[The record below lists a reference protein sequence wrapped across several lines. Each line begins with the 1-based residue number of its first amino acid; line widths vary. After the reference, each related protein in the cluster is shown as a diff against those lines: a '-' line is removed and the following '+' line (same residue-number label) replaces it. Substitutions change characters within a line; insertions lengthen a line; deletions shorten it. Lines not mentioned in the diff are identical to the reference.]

1 MKVVVRKGLGFM
13 LLFILYSA
21 ISNAQ
26 NAQDEFDKYLTVR
39 LRSDSIPGATLLI
52 AKGDKIL
59 KEKGY
64 GFANLELQ
72 APAKPETEYELA
84 SVSKPITAT
93 AIMLLVEE
101 GKLFL
106 DSSISK
112 YLDDV
117 PAAFR
122 PITLRHLMSHS
133 SGLPM
138 DHFAYNKLYGP
149 SALRYT
155 VKEQL
160 ADLFKLKLLFDPGT
174 NYNYSNAGFFLQ
186 AAIIEKVTGELYQ
199 DFVKTRIFDKAG
211 MRCSFFINGDSIV
224 ANRSQGYTRRKGR
237 LVRFSLEDAIQSI
250 DANGFGGII
259 STAEDEMKFLLALSS
274 GKIIKKESFQQMITP
289 TKMKNGSPVD
299 PPGRAGIGL
308 AWFTREYEGK
318 ICLSHSG
325 HTGTQVIYFPDQG
338 FSVILFTNLS
348 QGYTILGDRGFR
360 VADAGFDLADLA
372 IARWLK

>member
-1 MKVVVRKGLGFM
+1 MKVVCRKGFGFTILF
-13 LLFILYSA
+13 LLHSFLS
-21 ISNAQ
+21 
-26 NAQDEFDKYLTVR
+26 NAQDEFDQYVSVR
-39 LRSDSIPGATLLI
+39 MRQDSIPGATLLI
-52 AKGDKIL
+52 ANGDKVL

-64 GFANLELQ
+64 GFANLEHKV
-72 APAKPETEYELA
+72 PAKPETEYELA

-93 AIMLLVEE
+93 AVMLLVEE

-117 PAAFR
+117 PPAFR
-122 PITLRHLMSHS
+122 PITLRQLMSHS

-160 ADLFKLKLLFDPGT
+160 ADLFKLKLLFEPGT

-186 AAIIEKVTGELYQ
+186 AAIIEKVTGIAYQ
-199 DFVKTRIFDKAG
+199 DFIQTNIFYKAG
-211 MRCSFFINGDSIV
+211 MKNSYFINGDSIV

-237 LVRFSLEDAIQSI
+237 LVRFSLEDAIQAI
-250 DANGFGGII
+250 DGNGFGGII
-259 STAEDEMKFLLALSS
+259 ATVEDEMKFCKALSAN
-274 GKIIKKESFQQMITP
+274 KILKKETFEQMIKP
-289 TKMKNGSPVD
+289 TLMKNGSPVD
-299 PPGRAGIGL
+299 PPGRSSIGL
-308 AWFTREYEGK
+308 GWFVRDYNGK
-318 ICLSHSG
+318 RCLSHSG
-325 HTGTQVIYFPDQG
+325 HTGTQVIYFPDQD

-348 QGYTILGDRGFR
+348 LGYTILGDHGFR
-360 VADAGFDLADLA
+360 VADAGFDLTEMA
-372 IARWLK
+372 IKKWLK

>member
-1 MKVVVRKGLGFM
+1 MKVVRRKGLGFII
-13 LLFILYSA
+13 LFVLFATNS
-21 ISNAQ
+21 
-26 NAQDEFDKYLTVR
+26 NAQDEFDKYLNSR
-39 LRSDSIPGATLLI
+39 LKTDSIPGATLLV

-59 KEKGY
+59 KEQGY
-64 GFANLELQ
+64 GFANLEHRV
-72 APAKPETEYELA
+72 PAKPETEYELA

-112 YLDDV
+112 YLDNV
-117 PAAFR
+117 PDAFK
-122 PITLRHLMSHS
+122 PITLRLLMSHS

-160 ADLFKLKLLFDPGT
+160 ADLFKLKLLFEPGT

-199 DFVKTRIFDKAG
+199 DFIQRRIFDKAG
-211 MRCSFFINGDSIV
+211 MKCSFFINGDSIV

-237 LVRFSLEDAIQSI
+237 WVRFSLENAIQAI

-259 STAEDEMKFLLALSS
+259 ATVEDEMKFLLALSS

-289 TKMKNGSPVD
+289 TKMKNGSLVD
-299 PPGRAGIGL
+299 PPGSSSIGL
-308 AWFTREYEGK
+308 GWFVRDYNGK
-318 ICLSHSG
+318 TCLSHSG
-325 HTGTQVIYFPDQG
+325 HTGTQVIYFPDQR

-348 QGYTILGDRGFR
+348 QGYTTLGDRGFR
-360 VADAGFDLADLA
+360 VADAGFALTDMA
-372 IARWLK
+372 IRKWLQ

>member
-1 MKVVVRKGLGFM
+1 MH
-13 LLFILYSA
+13 
-21 ISNAQ
+21 
-26 NAQDEFDKYLTVR
+26 DR
-39 LRSDSIPGATLLI
+39 LKSDTIPGATLLV

-64 GFANLELQ
+64 GFANLEHQ
-72 APAKPETEYELA
+72 VPAKPETAYELA

-93 AIMLLVEE
+93 AVMLLVEE
-101 GKLFL
+101 GKLSL

-117 PAAFR
+117 PPAFR
-122 PITLRHLMSHS
+122 PITLRQLMSHS

-160 ADLFKLKLLFDPGT
+160 TDLFKLKLLFQPGT

-186 AAIIEKVTGELYQ
+186 AVIIEKISGQSYQ

-211 MRCSFFINGDSIV
+211 MRCSYFINGDSIV

-237 LVRFSLEDAIQSI
+237 WVRFSLEEAIQAI

-259 STAEDEMKFLLALSS
+259 ATAEDEMRFCLAVSS
-274 GKIIKKESFQQMITP
+274 GKIIKKETFEKMIAP
-289 TKMKNGSPVD
+289 TVYKNGSAVD

-308 AWFTREYEGK
+308 AWFTRDFNGK
-318 ICLSHSG
+318 RCLSHSG
-325 HTGTQVIYFPDQG
+325 HTGTQVIFFPDQG
-338 FSVILFTNLS
+338 FSVILFTNLT
-348 QGYTILGDRGFR
+348 QGYTLLGDHGFR
-360 VADAGFDLADLA
+360 VADAGFDLANMA
-372 IARWLK
+372 IAKWLK